1 MVHPAKT
8 RATAGPST
16 PLRCAQDDK
25 PFSLRMTE
33 FIRVAILPI
42 QRPTWLPTYLPELDG
57 LRGLAILW
65 VVLYHC
71 HPRLEG
77 TWLYSASIWGW
88 SGVILFFILSGFLI
102 TSILLTTRDKPN
114 YYHNFHARRALRIWP
129 VYLLVLAAVYLNAP
143 WFIGPTVWDAV
154 KTAPWLAYFFFVQNL
169 FHLSL
174 PPAIGPSWALAIEE
188 QYYFFWAP
196 LVRILRR
203 PWMLALVLAATLV
216 GSPLMRDTHFAWLT
230 PTHTLIH
237 LDGIAWGSLLALAL
251 HTIRLSR
258 RAWLALGL
266 GGFVLGIAA
275 AATIAGGTAYLDSA
289 LALGF
294 AGGILALIA
303 STGSRSPVNAL
314 LSRGPLAFY
323 GRISYGV
330 YMTHIMVFVF
340 FGWFDA
346 RMDRYGMAG
355 NLAVVAFRL
364 AATTVLATALWYGF
378 ESPILKLKRHF
389 STPNAVDPAKMT
401 PETQD
406 SAAQ

>member
-1 MVHPAKT
+1 
-8 RATAGPST
+8 
-16 PLRCAQDDK
+16 
-25 PFSLRMTE
+25 
-33 FIRVAILPI
+33 LPI

-71 HPRLEG
+71 HPRLLG
-77 TWLYSASIWGW
+77 TWLYPVSIWGW

-102 TSILLTTRDKPN
+102 TSILITSRDKPH

-129 VYLLVLAAVYLNAP
+129 LYLLVLVVVYLNAP
-143 WFIGPTVWDAV
+143 WFIGPTVWDAIR
-154 KTAPWLAYFFFVQNL
+154 TAPWLAYLFFVQNL

-174 PPAIGPSWALAIEE
+174 PPAIGPTWALAIEE

-196 LVRILRR
+196 VVRVLRR
-203 PWMLALVLAATLV
+203 PWMMAVFLAAMLV
-216 GSPLMRDTHFAWLT
+216 GSPMMRHTHFGWLT

-237 LDGIAWGSLLALAL
+237 LDGLAWGSLLALAL
-251 HTIRLSR
+251 HTVRLGR
-258 RAWLALGL
+258 RVWLALGL
-266 GGFVLGIAA
+266 GGLVAGIAA
-275 AATIAGGTAYLDSA
+275 AGTIAAGTGYLDSA

-303 STGSRSPVNAL
+303 STGHRNPVNLL
-314 LSRGPLAFY
+314 LSRGPLSFY

-330 YMTHIMVFVF
+330 YMTHIAVFIY

-346 RMDRYGMAG
+346 RMDRYGVAG
-355 NLAVVAFRL
+355 NLAVVAFRI
-364 AATTVLATALWYGF
+364 AATTVVATALWYGF

-389 STPNAVDPAKMT
+389 GTPHAANPAKA
-401 PETQD
+401 PEPQAT
-406 SAAQ
+406 AAK